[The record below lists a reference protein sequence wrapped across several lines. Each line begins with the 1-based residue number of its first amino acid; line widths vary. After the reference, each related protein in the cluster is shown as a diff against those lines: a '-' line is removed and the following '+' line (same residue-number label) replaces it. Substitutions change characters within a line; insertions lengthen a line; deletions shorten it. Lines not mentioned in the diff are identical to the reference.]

1 MKDSLLLGLWRYLL
15 PVPPAVWKG
24 EVSKGAQDTARRL
37 GFMSEEHHLVRDL
50 VVQELPR
57 RGQPLSPKII
67 AQDLGLPQSRV
78 VALLD
83 ELEKNMTF
91 LFRNQEGAVSWA
103 YPVTVDRT
111 PHRVTFSTGEQVYAA

>member
-24 EVSKGAQDTARRL
+24 EVSKGAQDTVRRL
-37 GFMSEEHHLVRDL
+37 GFMSEEHHLVRDF
-50 VVQELPR
+50 VVRELPR
-57 RGQPLSPKII
+57 VGQPLSPKSI
-67 AQDLGLPQSRV
+67 AQELKLPRARV

-91 LFRNQEGAVSWA
+91 LFRNQEGAVTWA

-111 PHRVTFSTGEQVYAA
+111 PHRVSFGTGEQVYAA

>member
-15 PVPPAVWKG
+15 PLPPALWKG

-37 GFMSEEHHLVRDL
+37 GFMSEEHHLVRDF
-50 VVQELPR
+50 VVRELPR
-57 RGQPLSPKII
+57 LGQPLSPEFI
-67 AQDLGLPQSRV
+67 AEALELPQVRV

-91 LFRNQEGAVSWA
+91 LFRNQEGAVTWA

-111 PHRVTFSTGEQVYAA
+111 PHHVTFSTGEQVYAA

>member
-1 MKDSLLLGLWRYLL
+1 MNDSLLLGLWRCLL

-24 EVSKGAQDTARRL
+24 EVSKGAQETVRRL
-37 GFMSEEHHLVRDL
+37 GFMSEEHHLVRDF
-50 VVQELPR
+50 VVRELPR
-57 RGQPLSPKII
+57 KGQPLSSEFI
-67 AQDLGLPQSRV
+67 AQELELPQARV

-91 LFRNQEGAVSWA
+91 LFRNQEGAVTWA

>member
-1 MKDSLLLGLWRYLL
+1 MKDSLLLGLWRSLL

-24 EVSKGAQDTARRL
+24 EVSKGAQDTVRRL

-57 RGQPLSPKII
+57 LGQPLSPKFI
-67 AQDLGLPQSRV
+67 AQELRLPQAQV

-91 LFRNQEGAVSWA
+91 LFRNQEGAVTWA
-103 YPVTVDRT
+103 YPVTIDPT

>member
-1 MKDSLLLGLWRYLL
+1 MNDSLLLGLWRCLL
-15 PVPPAVWKG
+15 PLPPAVWKG
-24 EVSKGAQDTARRL
+24 EVSKGAQDTVRRL
-37 GFMSEEHHLVRDL
+37 GFMSEEHHLVRDF
-50 VVQELPR
+50 VVRELPR
-57 RGQPLSPKII
+57 LGQPLSPGFI
-67 AQDLGLPQSRV
+67 AQELELPEARV

-91 LFRNQEGAVSWA
+91 LFRDQEGAVTWA

>member
-1 MKDSLLLGLWRYLL
+1 MNDSLLLGLRRHLI

-24 EVSKGAQDTARRL
+24 EVSKEAQDTVRRL
-37 GFMSEEHHLVRDL
+37 GFMSEEHHLVRDF
-50 VVQELPR
+50 VVRELPR
-57 RGQPLSPKII
+57 LGQPLSPEFL
-67 AQDLGLPQSRV
+67 AQELKLPQARV

-91 LFRNQEGAVSWA
+91 LFRNQEGAVTWA

-111 PHRVTFSTGEQVYAA
+111 PHHVSFSTGEQVYAA

>member
-1 MKDSLLLGLWRYLL
+1 MNDSLLLGLWRCLL
-15 PVPPAVWKG
+15 PLPPAVWKG
-24 EVSKGAQDTARRL
+24 EVSKGAQDTVRRL
-37 GFMSEEHHLVRDL
+37 GFMSEEHHLVRDF
-50 VVQELPR
+50 VVRELPR
-57 RGQPLSPKII
+57 LGQPLSPGFI
-67 AQDLGLPQSRV
+67 AQELELPEARM

-91 LFRNQEGAVSWA
+91 LFRDQEGAVTWA